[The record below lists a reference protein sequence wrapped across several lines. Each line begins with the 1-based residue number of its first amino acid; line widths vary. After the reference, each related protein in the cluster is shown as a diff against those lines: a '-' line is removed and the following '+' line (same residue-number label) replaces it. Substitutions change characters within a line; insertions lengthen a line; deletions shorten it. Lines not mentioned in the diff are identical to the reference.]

1 MATGIHQSPVTIQQ
15 LSTNH
20 HSTAINHH
28 SMDIHQSPVT
38 TQQLSTNHHS
48 MAIHQSSFN
57 GYQSINHTPTVLENA
72 FTNVTRTGSRRWW
85 LWWQKY
91 ARVRSFSSPSV
102 SPSCTC
108 RKQARDFYCIQC
120 CGAGGAAIRLR
131 LHLLKTNKICQHW
144 IDINIFKFSLVF

>member
-1 MATGIHQSPVTIQQ
+1 MFVSFWPCRFKMRSFIRLKPVLGLSLMQQ
-15 LSTNH
+15 KSHIWIIL
-20 HSTAINHH
+20 
-28 SMDIHQSPVT
+28 DY
-38 TQQLSTNHHS
+38 LRL
-48 MAIHQSSFN
+48 FR